1 MDQIEEVG
9 STNPIEEVKTRLK
22 MILTTNYALL
32 RWKKLTSA
40 SKDRFYRL
48 KELITT

>member
-1 MDQIEEVG
+1 MEEG
-9 STNPIEEVKTRLK
+9 EEFLDNNITEETIDRLK
-22 MILTTNYALL
+22 IILATGSALL
-32 RWKKLTSA
+32 RWKKLASA